1 MVSLTEEVS
10 PEATV
15 IGWHCNDL
23 SKLPVKAYNCMGFK
37 QDPNINLVYRSSTEQ
52 SSPAPHDGGRD
63 LLRCISIDL
72 EVGRRD
78 RRIRA
83 LAGVRPDTG
92 ESVIHP
98 SADSGLAAALD
109 RLDRL
114 AEGADFLLGHNLIA
128 FDLPLLKAASSGLR
142 LLRLPAVDTLRLNPL
157 AFPRNPLSPPGQA
170 LPGRATQARAHQRP
184 GAGCQTHAGGL

>member
-1 MVSLTEEVS
+1 M
-10 PEATV
+10 
-15 IGWHCNDL
+15 
-23 SKLPVKAYNCMGFK
+23 KAYNGMGFK
-37 QDPNINLVYRSSTEQ
+37 QDQNINLVHRSSTEQ

-92 ESVIHP
+92 QSIIFP
-98 SADSGLAAALD
+98 SARVGLAAALD

-114 AEGADFLLGHNLIA
+114 AEGANFLVGHNLID
-128 FDLPLLKAASSGLR
+128 FDLPLLQATSPGLR
-142 LLRLPAVDTLRLNPL
+142 LLSLPAVDTLRLNPL
-157 AFPRNPLSPPGQA
+157 ASPRNPYHHLVNPNPPRDGLGDSP
-170 LPGRATQARAHQRP
+170 
-184 GAGCQTHAGGL
+184 